1 MKNLKVYL
9 ATLLLSSSMIITSC
23 SAELNE
29 EDKVVSSVDE
39 AFSTS
44 LEVMEKASA
53 IVKEELK
60 REKEDQEAFEKVISN
75 PEFIDTNEFKQI
87 NCVSIT

>member
-1 MKNLKVYL
+1 MKMEIMKNLKVYL

-60 REKEDQEAFEKVISN
+60 REKEDQEAFEKVI
-75 PEFIDTNEFKQI
+75 
-87 NCVSIT
+87 

>member
-39 AFSTS
+39 AYSTS

-60 REKEDQEAFEKVISN
+60 REKEDQKSV
-75 PEFIDTNEFKQI
+75 
-87 NCVSIT
+87 V

>member
-39 AFSTS
+39 AYSTS

-87 NCVSIT
+87 NCV

>member
-39 AFSTS
+39 AFST
-44 LEVMEKASA
+44 
-53 IVKEELK
+53 
-60 REKEDQEAFEKVISN
+60 
-75 PEFIDTNEFKQI
+75 
-87 NCVSIT
+87 